1 MLRRETTAL
10 VVHCAATTPTQ
21 DIGAAEIRKWHVEE
35 RGWSDIGYHYV
46 IRRNGTVETGRP
58 VTDVGA
64 HVAGYNSETVGI
76 CLVGGIN
83 ERGDPD
89 ANYTDAQWNS
99 LHGLLVALRVRYP
112 HARICGHRDFP
123 NVLKACPSFDV
134 ASWARD
140 KIGL

>member
-21 DIGAAEIRKWHVEE
+21 DIGAAEIRTWHVEE

-99 LHGLLVALRVRYP
+99 LYGLLVALRVRYP
-112 HARICGHRDFP
+112 QARICGHRDFP
-123 NVLKACPSFDV
+123 NVLKACPSFAV
-134 ASWARD
+134 ASWVRD